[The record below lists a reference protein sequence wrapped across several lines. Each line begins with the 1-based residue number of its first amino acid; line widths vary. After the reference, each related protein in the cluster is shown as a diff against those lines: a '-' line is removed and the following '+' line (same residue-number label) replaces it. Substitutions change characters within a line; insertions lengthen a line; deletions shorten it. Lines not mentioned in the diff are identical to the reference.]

1 MLCYCCYK
9 DKDRKEFGTHRVSK
23 SLPQFCIECYHAYT
37 HKERKEKQ
45 IKYIFDIM
53 IKITNKDLA

>member
-37 HKERKEKQ
+37 LKERKEKQ
-45 IKYIFDIM
+45 RCGNDEKC
-53 IKITNKDLA
+53 TESKDF